1 MALAVSVAIL
11 YDSKKER
18 IDAFQG
24 GTMTVFFSILSG
36 VLIAVMILFNG
47 QLGVAWGN
55 YHATVFVHLSGL
67 FVITLVLLFKRIS
80 LKNTLRAAP
89 WQSYLGGFIGILGVV
104 GNNLSFAALG
114 VSVTLALGLLGQTA
128 AALVVDS
135 FGLLGAKKIPFDGRR
150 LVGAALIAAGA
161 VAMMLF

>member
-1 MALAVSVAIL
+1 
-11 YDSKKER
+11 
-18 IDAFQG
+18 
-24 GTMTVFFSILSG
+24 MTIFFSVLSG
-36 VLIAVMILFNG
+36 VLIAAMILVNG
-47 QLGVAWGN
+47 ELGVAWGN

-67 FVITLVLLFKRIS
+67 LCIALVLLCKRVS
-80 LKNTLRAAP
+80 LKNSLRAAP

-114 VSVTLALGLLGQTA
+114 VSATLALGLLGQTA
-128 AALVVDS
+128 AALLIDS

-161 VAMMLF
+161 AAMMLF